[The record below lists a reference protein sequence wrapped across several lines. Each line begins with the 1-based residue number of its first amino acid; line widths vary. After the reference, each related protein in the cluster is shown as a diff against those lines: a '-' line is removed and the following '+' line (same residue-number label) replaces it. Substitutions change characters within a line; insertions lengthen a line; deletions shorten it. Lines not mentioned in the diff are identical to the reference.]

1 MGSGAV
7 LGLKL
12 VSFHRPLTYTY
23 TYVSIIGM
31 KRTAEEAAVTKQK
44 LLEAAL
50 SVFSRQGYKSARLQD
65 IATEADVTRG
75 AIYHHFGNKAG
86 LFMTLIQEAIQRSS
100 NIVPQAIHEGGTFL
114 EIMERIMV
122 RGFELLETD
131 VQVRQTMRLYLFHT
145 EVDDELSMFD
155 IFLKEQTVGTVQNAA
170 QFMQMGI
177 TQGVLR
183 QDLDVETAA
192 RAFVAFQNGVIHL
205 WLLDPEAFSI
215 REQASALAGA
225 FLHGLVHRERV

>member
-1 MGSGAV
+1 
-7 LGLKL
+7 
-12 VSFHRPLTYTY
+12 
-23 TYVSIIGM
+23 
-31 KRTAEEAAVTKQK
+31 
-44 LLEAAL
+44 L

-65 IATEADVTRG
+65 IATEADVIRG

-86 LFMTLIQEAIQRSS
+86 LFMTLIQEAIQTSS
-100 NIVPQAIHEGGTFL
+100 NIVPRAIHEGGTFL

-145 EVDDELSMFD
+145 EVDDELSMFG
-155 IFLKEQTVGTVQNAA
+155 IFLKEQAVGTVKNAA

-205 WLLDPEAFSI
+205 WLLAPEAFSI
-215 REQASALAGA
+215 REQASALARA